1 MRLFAL
7 FFVFISAAGAAVPP
21 ELAAALKT
29 FRTDPPKGWSYTQ
42 DTTAEGKSLV
52 ERYDAARPDF
62 ERWSILRKDERAPKD
77 DEQRDYKEKLTRRSR
92 GGTAPLITD
101 QLALD
106 SLETVADTAEHG
118 TYRCK
123 LKRGE
128 AADLTAD
135 FLRVTLVLHKATQT
149 IESLEIAS
157 VSEFSPTFAVKI
169 AEMKT
174 VLTFSRPSAET
185 PSLPQK
191 VTTHLRGRAFY
202 FKSLDADMTVTFSD
216 FTKIGKK

>member
-1 MRLFAL
+1 MRSFVLIFLF
-7 FFVFISAAGAAVPP
+7 VSAIHAAAPP
-21 ELAAALKT
+21 ELTAALKT
-29 FRTDPPKGWSYTQ
+29 FRTDPPKGWAYTQ
-42 DTTAEGKSLV
+42 DTNAEGKSLV

-62 ERWSILRKDERAPKD
+62 ERWSIVRKDGRSPTD

-106 SLETVADTAEHG
+106 TLETLADAPERG

-135 FLRVTLVLHKATQT
+135 FLRVTLILHKPTQT

-169 AEMKT
+169 VEMKT
-174 VLTFSRPSAET
+174 ILTFSLPTADA

-202 FKSLDADMTVTFSD
+202 FKSLDADMIVSFSD
-216 FTKIGKK
+216 YAKVGKR